1 MEIKFIGHSCFEIKG
16 KDTKLVI
23 DPYDPEMIGYKLPGL
38 NADVVL
44 VSHDHADHS
53 YVEGVKDY
61 KLLIETP
68 GDYEIE
74 GTFIYGLKTYH
85 DDKEGKER
93 GKNTIFQII
102 IDDFNILHLGDL
114 GHELKTETLEKI
126 SDVDVLMIPIGGTYT
141 INAKKAVNV
150 ISSLEPGIV
159 IPMHYKTDDLG
170 DLKDKL
176 DDLDNFLT
184 EFGVEENGVKRL
196 DKLTLRTKSDI
207 PDESEIYVLNPQH

>member
-1 MEIKFIGHSCFEIKG
+1 
-16 KDTKLVI
+16 
-23 DPYDPEMIGYKLPGL
+23 
-38 NADVVL
+38 
-44 VSHDHADHS
+44 
-53 YVEGVKDY
+53 
-61 KLLIETP
+61 
-68 GDYEIE
+68 
-74 GTFIYGLKTYH
+74 
-85 DDKEGKER
+85 
-93 GKNTIFQII
+93 
-102 IDDFNILHLGDL
+102 LGDL

-126 SDVDVLMIPIGGTYT
+126 SDVDVLMIPVGGTYT

-176 DDLDNFLT
+176 DDVENFLT

-207 PDESEIYVLNPQH
+207 PDESEIYILNPQH